1 MATKLSETDTAR
13 FRTFERALPVKIEQR
28 AIIRGSHLG
37 PWKGLPP
44 TGRHIQFALCG
55 IYTFYEENRLA
66 GEKIHYNRAQLG
78 VFHEPD

>member
-28 AIIRGSHLG
+28 QSFVGVICGRVCRR
-37 PWKGLPP
+37 PD
-44 TGRHIQFALCG
+44 RHIQFPLCG